1 MIYRVL
7 FHADFVPEW
16 KTLPLAVKER
26 VGEVLDRL
34 EEEGPRLGRPD
45 VDHLKG
51 STHPNMKELRV
62 SANEKVWRFAF
73 AFDPARQAVLLCG
86 GAKQGMSQ
94 PLFYRRLVETADRR
108 YADWLEGSET

>member
-1 MIYRVL
+1 M
-7 FHADFVPEW
+7 
-16 KTLPLAVKER
+16 
-26 VGEVLDRL
+26 
-34 EEEGPRLGRPD
+34 
-45 VDHLKG
+45 
-51 STHPNMKELRV
+51 
-62 SANEKVWRFAF
+62 KVWRFAF